1 MAARRTSRTT
11 LIARRYRLPM
21 VTAERAL
28 GDRCAFAL
36 RLTHPDRQEARHVY
50 AMHGRSNDGRSSI
63 DGRTLLAAGA
73 PSPLDDRTPHGVGVT
88 GPSHDGSRGV
98 LCGDRGSRVAG
109 ARR

>member
-11 LIARRYRLPM
+11 IAVRRYRLPM
-21 VTAERAL
+21 VTCDPVL
-28 GDRCAFAL
+28 GDRCALAV
-36 RLTHPDRQEARHVY
+36 RLTHPNRREARHVY

-73 PSPLDDRTPHGVGVT
+73 PAPLDDRTPHGVGVT
-88 GPSHDGSRGV
+88 GPAHGGTPGV
-98 LCGDRGSRVAG
+98 LCGDRGSRVAS